1 MQLGVRRGQR
11 LLALSDPLRYGQMW
25 SLLDRPSLRFVIDT
39 FKMRRSSPI
48 DLAFEPMLGAAGGC
62 GSEKGSCGT
71 YGTRLGGGP
80 KLAGRQPAADS
91 FVACQ
96 EEEVGTRDVMW
107 GWGPKLV
114 YGNGAARA

>member
-62 GSEKGSCGT
+62 GSGRRGDLR
-71 YGTRLGGGP
+71 GLGWERHRDDP
-80 KLAGRQPAADS
+80 AGRLSIMRWDAGTETRQLAAHS
-91 FVACQ
+91 PL
-96 EEEVGTRDVMW
+96 R
-107 GWGPKLV
+107 L
-114 YGNGAARA
+114 